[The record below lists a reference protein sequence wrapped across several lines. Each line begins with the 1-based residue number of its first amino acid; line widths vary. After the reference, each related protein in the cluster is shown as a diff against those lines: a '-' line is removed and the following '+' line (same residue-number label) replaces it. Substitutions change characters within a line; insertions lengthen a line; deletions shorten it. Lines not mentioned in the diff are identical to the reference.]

1 MKKYALKNISQIKF
15 VDGNVE
21 IKYDDGAVFKFKEN
35 LKYEKGDGSQSVAC
49 LGP

>member
-21 IKYDDGAVFKFKEN
+21 IKYDDDEDNNGGRSTVVVRGGFSIGKRF
-35 LKYEKGDGSQSVAC
+35 
-49 LGP
+49 

>member
-21 IKYDDGAVFKFKEN
+21 IKYDEICKMA
-35 LKYEKGDGSQSVAC
+35 
-49 LGP
+49 